1 MIRIGTCSWTEKT
14 LLRSGQFYPPDAK
27 TAEARLRFYAHQFD
41 TVEVDSTYYAIPDV
55 KTAWLWDMRTQP
67 GFTFH
72 IKAYGAF
79 TGHGIDPGSLPKD
92 VQGLVPHTNSSKYV
106 YVKEPSI
113 LRTLAQRMIEALAPL
128 KRSGKLGFLVFQFP
142 PWFTRKTSN
151 FDYILSCKEMMDDL
165 PIAAEFRHGSW
176 LTGDNAPSTFEFL
189 AAHNITHISADEP
202 QYGNLSTI
210 PFMPQTTTD
219 TAYFRFHGRNSEN
232 WLKKGI
238 ETSLRYAYSYS
249 DHELTD
255 FVPHLEHAE
264 KKTKV
269 TYAMFN
275 NCHRNYAVA
284 NATRLRELLKKE

>member
-14 LLRSGQFYPPDAK
+14 LIQSGQFYPPEAK
-27 TAEARLRFYAHQFD
+27 TAEARLRFYANQFD
-41 TVEVDSTYYAIPDV
+41 TVEVDSTYYAIPDA

-72 IKAYGAF
+72 IKAYGPL
-79 TGHGIDPGSLPKD
+79 TGHGVDRRSLPKD
-92 VQGLVPHTNSSKYV
+92 VQGLVSHTHDSGYV

-113 LRTLAQRMIEALAPL
+113 LRVLAQRLIEALAPL

-151 FDYILSCKEMMDDL
+151 FDYILSCREMMDGL

-176 LTGDNAPSTFEFL
+176 LTPDKAPSTFQFL
-189 AAHNITHISADEP
+189 RTHGITYVTADEP

-210 PFMPQTTTD
+210 PFISQPTSD
-219 TAYFRFHGRNSEN
+219 AAYFRFHGRNSEN
-232 WLKKGI
+232 WLKKGV

-249 DHELTD
+249 GEELAH
-255 FVPHLEHAE
+255 FVPHVEDAE

-269 TYAMFN
+269 AYAMFN

-284 NATRLRELLKKE
+284 NAMRFRELLKRD

>member
-1 MIRIGTCSWTEKT
+1 
-14 LLRSGQFYPPDAK
+14 
-27 TAEARLRFYAHQFD
+27 
-41 TVEVDSTYYAIPDV
+41 
-55 KTAWLWDMRTQP
+55 MRTQP

-72 IKAYGAF
+72 IKAYGAL
-79 TGHGIDPGSLPKD
+79 TGHGIDPRSLPKD
-92 VQGLVPHTNSSKYV
+92 LQGLVSHTNDSGYV

-113 LRTLAQRMIEALAPL
+113 LRVLAQRLIEALAPL

-142 PWFTRKTSN
+142 PWFTCKASN
-151 FDYILSCKEMMDDL
+151 FDYILSCRDMMDGL

-176 LTGDNAPSTFEFL
+176 LTTDKAPSTFEFL
-189 AAHNITHISADEP
+189 RTHDITYVTADEP

-210 PFMPQTTTD
+210 PFISQTTTGA
-219 TAYFRFHGRNSEN
+219 AYFRLHGRNSEN
-232 WLKKGI
+232 WLKKGV

-249 DHELTD
+249 DEELAH
-255 FVPHLEHAE
+255 FVPHVEDAE

-284 NATRLRELLKKE
+284 NAMRLRELLKKEE

>member
-14 LLRSGQFYPPDAK
+14 LIQSGQFYPPEAK
-27 TAEARLRFYAHQFD
+27 TAEARLRFYANQFD
-41 TVEVDSTYYAIPDV
+41 TVEVDSTYYAIPDA
-55 KTAWLWDMRTQP
+55 KTAWLWDVRTQP

-72 IKAYGAF
+72 IKAYGAL
-79 TGHGIDPGSLPKD
+79 TGHGVDPRSLPKD
-92 VQGLVPHTNSSKYV
+92 VQGLVSHTGDSRYV
-106 YVKEPSI
+106 YVNEPSI
-113 LRTLAQRMIEALAPL
+113 LRMLAQRLIEALAPL
-128 KRSGKLGFLVFQFP
+128 KRSGKLGLTVFQFP

-151 FDYILSCKEMMDDL
+151 FDYILSCKEMMDGL

-176 LTGDNAPSTFEFL
+176 LTADKAPSTLQFL
-189 AAHNITHISADEP
+189 RTHDITYVTADEP

-210 PFMPQTTTD
+210 PFISQTTTG
-219 TAYFRFHGRNSEN
+219 TAYFRLHGRNSEN
-232 WLKKGI
+232 WLKKGV

-249 DHELTD
+249 DEELAD
-255 FVPHLEHAE
+255 FVPHVEDAE

-284 NATRLRELLKKE
+284 NAMRLRELLKKE

>member
-14 LLRSGQFYPPDAK
+14 LIQTGQFYPPSAK
-27 TAEARLRFYAHQFD
+27 TAEARLRFYANHFD
-41 TVEVDSTYYAIPDV
+41 TVEVDSTYYAIPDP
-55 KTAWLWDMRTQP
+55 KTAWLWDMRTQDN
-67 GFTFH
+67 FTFH
-72 IKAYGAF
+72 IKAYGAL
-79 TGHGIDPGSLPKD
+79 TGHGVDPRSLPRD
-92 VQGLVPHTNSSKYV
+92 VQGLVSHTGDSSYA
-106 YVKEPSI
+106 YIKEPSI
-113 LRTLAQRMIEALAPL
+113 LRTLAQRLIDALAPL

-142 PWFTRKTSN
+142 PWFTCRTSN
-151 FDYILSCKEMMDDL
+151 FDYILSCKEMMDGL

-176 LTGDNAPSTFEFL
+176 LTADKAPGTFQFL
-189 AAHNITHISADEP
+189 RAHDITYVAADEP

-210 PFMPQTTTD
+210 PFIFQTTTD

-238 ETSLRYAYSYS
+238 DTSLRYAYSYS
-249 DHELTD
+249 DEELTD
-255 FVPHLEHAE
+255 FVPYLERAE

-284 NATRLRELLKKE
+284 NAMRLRELLKKE

>member
-1 MIRIGTCSWTEKT
+1 MIRAGTCSWTEKT
-14 LLRSGQFYPPDAK
+14 LLQSGQFYPPDAK
-27 TAEARLRFYAHQFD
+27 TAEARLRFYAQQFD

-55 KTAWLWDMRTQP
+55 QTAWLWDMRTQP

-72 IKAYGAF
+72 VKAYGAL
-79 TGHGIDPGSLPKD
+79 TGHGVSPGSLPKD
-92 VQGLVPHTNSSKYV
+92 VQGLVSHSNNSKYV

-151 FDYILSCKEMMDDL
+151 LDYILSCKEMMDGFS
-165 PIAAEFRHGSW
+165 IAAEFRHGSW
-176 LTGDNAPSTFEFL
+176 LIGDNAPSTMEFL
-189 AAHNITHISADEP
+189 AAHNITYVTADEP

-232 WLKKGI
+232 WIKKGV
-238 ETSLRYAYSYS
+238 ETSLRYSYSYS
-249 DHELTD
+249 DEELTD
-255 FVPHLEHAE
+255 FVRHLEHAE

-275 NCHRNYAVA
+275 NCHRDYAVA
-284 NATRLRELLKKE
+284 NAKRLRQLLKKE